1 MVSRRHSAF
10 ATSARPRARRGFA
23 LMDAVLAGVLLSIGM
38 VAVLTVGGQ
47 ALTLQRRGEIDVR
60 AAAALDELLSMVLTE
75 GPVDFPDLHP
85 TSGTFDASSPYEGFR
100 YQLEIDSGGAGVPA
114 LVRAT
119 LEHESGRRYEIETMI
134 AEKRGEEPDPIRT
147 PYEPIDREAR
157 HEEKLARREGSAPAA
172 AP

>member
-1 MVSRRHSAF
+1 MTEIRRPAS
-10 ATSARPRARRGFA
+10 TARTARARAGFA
-23 LMDAVLAGVLLSIGM
+23 LMDAVIAGVLLSIGM
-38 VAVLTVGGQ
+38 VAILTVGGQ
-47 ALTLQRRGEIDVR
+47 ALSLQRRGEIDVR

-85 TSGTFDASSPYEGFR
+85 MNEAFDASSPYEGFR
-100 YQLEIDSGGAGVPA
+100 YQIDIEPGGSGVPA
-114 LVRAT
+114 LVKVA

-147 PYEPIDREAR
+147 PVEPIDREAR
-157 HEEKLARREGSAPAA
+157 HAEKQARREGTAPAA